1 MVIHNVKR
9 ADSGAIPTK
18 KPKAGRNPTS
28 GKFDAGDPHTD
39 PELMDQ
45 LVRMV
50 RAVRDLEPFLSA
62 SVLMFTQL
70 GDKTL
75 ASLAALVGGY
85 LSTLKDEALRD
96 LAADPESLKEAK
108 KRRLDAKRLGN
119 VPLQEQ
125 QRIQQRAADWLI
137 ETEVTPRQLAS
148 AHPEVLRSIMAVA
161 FNSAVA
167 VPKDVQALLP
177 ADVVAQL
184 SGGKD
189 GAS

>member
-70 GDKTL
+70 GDKTS

-96 LAADPESLKEAK
+96 LAAEPESLKDAK

-119 VPLQEQ
+119 IPLQEQ

-161 FNSAVA
+161 AHLAVCLPPGGDASALPSGA
-167 VPKDVQALLP
+167 VVS
-177 ADVVAQL
+177 QL
-184 SGGKD
+184 GQD
-189 GAS
+189 GVS